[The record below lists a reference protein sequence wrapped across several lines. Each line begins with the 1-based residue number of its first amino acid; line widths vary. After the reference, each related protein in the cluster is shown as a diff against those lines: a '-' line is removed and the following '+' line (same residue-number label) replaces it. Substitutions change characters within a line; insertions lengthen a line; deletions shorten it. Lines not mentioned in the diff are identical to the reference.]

1 MKLPSPWPLISTLR
15 FLHSTL
21 NFFFFSMYQ
30 SYYNVLLYII
40 QYLFRMEAHT
50 KPATKAIPIHLL
62 DSSWELTSWSWS
74 WNARV
79 RGLRVLPFSI
89 PRHIGRCTPS
99 SGGIFG
105 LLYCLLCQLP
115 LSMKQVHSINF
126 LFTVV
131 AALEHN
137 SAKSMMWWNGQIFAI
152 WKVSGVGI
160 RLRPC

>member
-1 MKLPSPWPLISTLR
+1 MSQRLYSEHLHLR
-15 FLHSTL
+15 SFHDKHIQNHFYRTWAEHCHGHS
-21 NFFFFSMYQ
+21 NS
-30 SYYNVLLYII
+30 
-40 QYLFRMEAHT
+40 
-50 KPATKAIPIHLL
+50 
-62 DSSWELTSWSWS
+62 
-74 WNARV
+74 RV

-89 PRHIGRCTPS
+89 PHHIGRCTPS

-137 SAKSMMWWNGQIFAI
+137 SAKSMM
-152 WKVSGVGI
+152 
-160 RLRPC
+160 